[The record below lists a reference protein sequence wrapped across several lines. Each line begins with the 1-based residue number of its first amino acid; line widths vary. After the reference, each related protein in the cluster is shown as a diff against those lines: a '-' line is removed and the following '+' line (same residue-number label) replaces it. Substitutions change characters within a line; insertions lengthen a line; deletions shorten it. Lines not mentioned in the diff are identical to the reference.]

1 MPGLV
6 PGIHV
11 FLAVARFKKA
21 WMAATSAA
29 MTVPLAMTSPPDPP
43 IYPSPG
49 PSGFLALERR
59 VTELSSEG
67 LDARKRRLLFRCRH
81 RGIREMDFVLGRFA
95 DAELPALEGA
105 ELDVLES
112 WLDIP
117 DQQIFAWVNG
127 SEPTPLEIDTP
138 MFRRLCDFHRAARA
152 PK

>member
-1 MPGLV
+1 M
-6 PGIHV
+6 
-11 FLAVARFKKA
+11 
-21 WMAATSAA
+21 
-29 MTVPLAMTSPPDPP
+29 
-43 IYPSPG
+43 
-49 PSGFLALERR
+49 
-59 VTELSSEG
+59 TELSSEG

-95 DAELPALEGA
+95 DAELPRLSDA

-127 SEPTPLEIDTP
+127 SEPTPLEVDTP
-138 MFRRLCDFHRAARA
+138 MFRRLGDFHRAASA

>member
-1 MPGLV
+1 M
-6 PGIHV
+6 
-11 FLAVARFKKA
+11 
-21 WMAATSAA
+21 
-29 MTVPLAMTSPPDPP
+29 
-43 IYPSPG
+43 
-49 PSGFLALERR
+49 R
-59 VTELSSEG
+59 VNELSSEG

-95 DAELPALEGA
+95 DAELPRLTDA

-127 SEPTPLEIDTP
+127 SEPTPSEIDTP
-138 MFRRLCDFHRAARA
+138 MFRRLCNFHRVVSA